1 MQKLLFIFLMFGVVM
16 TSTACSSDSPIPEEP
31 GTTPGGEGEEADI
44 DLSTIQFSI
53 QIGETV
59 FYADPVDHA
68 TTKDFVSML
77 PLTLSMGDI
86 RNREKLGYL
95 SRSLAEGGTVQ
106 TTYEVG
112 DMSYWP
118 NGPGLAVFYNHDGRE
133 VASGLVSLGKIV
145 SGIENFN
152 VTGSVEVTIDV
163 VEKTN

>member
-1 MQKLLFIFLMFGVVM
+1 MQKLLIIFLMFGVIM
-16 TSTACSSDSPIPEEP
+16 TSTACSGDHPLFEEP
-31 GTTPGGEGEEADI
+31 GNTPSEENDI

-59 FYADPVDHA
+59 FYADPIDHV

-95 SRSLAEGGTVQ
+95 SRNLSEGGTVQ
-106 TTYEVG
+106 TAYEVG

-133 VASGLVSLGKIV
+133 VASGLVPLGKII

-152 VTGSVEVTIDV
+152 AMGSVEVTIDV
-163 VEKTN
+163 VEKTY

>member
-1 MQKLLFIFLMFGVVM
+1 MQKLLIIFLMFGVVM
-16 TSTACSSDSPIPEEP
+16 TSTACSGDNPLSEEP
-31 GTTPGGEGEEADI
+31 GNTPAEEGYI

-59 FYADPVDHA
+59 FYADPIDHA
-68 TTKDFVSML
+68 TTKDFMSML

-95 SRSLAEGGTVQ
+95 SRNLSEGGTVQ

-118 NGPGLAVFYNHDGRE
+118 NGPGLTVFYNHDGRE
-133 VASGLVSLGKIV
+133 VASGLVPLGKII

>member
-1 MQKLLFIFLMFGVVM
+1 MQKLLLIFFMLGVVM
-16 TSTACSSDSPIPEEP
+16 TSTACSDDSPISEEP
-31 GTTPGGEGEEADI
+31 GTTPGNEGNL

-59 FYADPVDHA
+59 IYADPVDHA
-68 TTKDFVSML
+68 TTRDFVSML

-95 SRSLAEGGTVQ
+95 SRGLAEGGTVQ
-106 TTYEVG
+106 TTYVVG

-118 NGPGLAVFYNHDGRE
+118 NGPGLAVFFNHDGRE
-133 VASGLVSLGKIV
+133 VASGLVLLGKII

-152 VTGSVEVTIDV
+152 VTGSVDVTIDV
-163 VEKTN
+163 VEK